1 MAEAPASILIVD
13 DKAPVRTLMTRWLA
27 GKGYYVDAAEGGQQ
41 ALDYIAERP
50 VDLVLLDWQMPGMD
64 GLEVL
69 QAIRKT
75 HSSSQLP
82 VLMVTGKTEN
92 ADVVT
97 ALDLG
102 ADDYLCKPIDFPV
115 ALARIR
121 IQLSRKR
128 AEDRLRESEERY
140 ALTARGANVGLW
152 DWKITAN
159 EIYYSPRWKQIVGC
173 EEDEIGSQPEEWF
186 DRVHPGDLP
195 SLRRELESHFAG
207 LTTHFHSE
215 HRLRHKSGAFRWVMS
230 RGQAVRNAAG
240 APTRMAGSQSDI
252 TERKV
257 VDLLTGLPN
266 RLLLVDRLERLI
278 LLGSREFAVLL
289 LDLDE
294 FKLVNDSLGHEA
306 GDRLLHAVGQ
316 RLEMSL
322 RSTDAFERFAIESAP
337 GPDDL
342 SHTLARVGGDEFIVL
357 LDKVRSAADARRVAE
372 RVQSALA
379 RPFQLAS
386 RDVFIAAS
394 IGIVVGG
401 SARYARTEEVLRD
414 ADTAMNRAKAL
425 GKGRSEVFNSEM
437 GDWVI
442 ERLRLDSELR
452 TGLARREFL
461 PYFQPIVNLQS
472 GRLAGFEALLR
483 WRHPEHGI
491 LPPLGFLPQLEENG
505 LILAIGERFYQD
517 VCLQH
522 RTWLSLHQKAAALSI
537 NINFTT
543 AQFLEAGL
551 PGRLLETVTAAGLE
565 PRHIG
570 VEITESTAIQDFSKT
585 GNVLRQLREA
595 GFRIVLDDFGTG
607 YSSLACLHQLPI
619 TGLKLDRSFIGA
631 IEQHAELIRAVL
643 VLSASLGLTVTAEGI
658 ETTDQC
664 ERLRALGC
672 DYGQGYLFAQP
683 MDPDAAAEL
692 ITADRSFVAVSVRA
706 TRADTTRLERPPYL
720 IAR

>member
-1 MAEAPASILIVD
+1 MSEASASILVVD
-13 DKAPVRTLMTRWLA
+13 DKAPIRTLMTRWLTR
-27 GKGYYVDAAEGGQQ
+27 KGYAVEAVEGGRE
-41 ALDYIAERP
+41 ALDYIETHP
-50 VDLVLLDWQMPGMD
+50 VDLVLLDWQMPDMD

-69 QAIRKT
+69 QSIRRT
-75 HSSSQLP
+75 RSSSQLP
-82 VLMVTGKTEN
+82 VLMVTGRTEN

-140 ALTARGANVGLW
+140 ALTANGANVGLW

-159 EIYYSPRWKQIVGC
+159 EMYYSPRWKQVVGC
-173 EEDEIGSQPEEWF
+173 EEDEISSQPDEWF
-186 DRVHPGDLP
+186 DRVHPSDIAA
-195 SLRRELESHFAG
+195 LRHELESHCAG
-207 LTTHFHSE
+207 LTTFFYSE
-215 HRLRHKSGAFRWVMS
+215 HRLRHKSGSFRWVMT

-240 APTRMAGSQSDI
+240 APTRMAGSLSDI

-257 VDLLTGLPN
+257 VDSLTGLPN
-266 RLLLVDRLERLI
+266 RLMLVDRLERL
-278 LLGSREFAVLL
+278 LLHRGFTGDGEFAVLL

-306 GDRLLHAVGQ
+306 GDQLLLAVGR
-316 RLEMSL
+316 RLEGSL
-322 RSTDAFERFAIESAP
+322 RSTDAVERLTVEVAAGF
-337 GPDDL
+337 DD
-342 SHTLARVGGDEFIVL
+342 SPHTLARVGGDEFIIL
-357 LDKVRSAADARRVAE
+357 LDNVRSAADATRVAE
-372 RVQSALA
+372 RVRATLA
-379 RPFQLAS
+379 RPFQLEG
-386 RDVFIAAS
+386 RDVFISAS
-394 IGIVVGG
+394 IGIVVSGDT
-401 SARYARTEEVLRD
+401 AYTRTEEVLRD

-437 GDWVI
+437 GDWVV

-461 PYFQPIVNLQS
+461 PYFQPIVNLQT
-472 GRLAGFEALLR
+472 GQLAGFEALLR
-483 WRHPEHGI
+483 WRHPEKGI
-491 LPPLGFLPQLEENG
+491 MPPLGFLPMLEENG
-505 LILAIGERFYQD
+505 LIFAIGERFYQD
-517 VCLQH
+517 VCRQQ
-522 RTWLSLHQKAAALSI
+522 RTWVDDDPRAAALSI

-543 AQFLEAGL
+543 AQFLEPGL
-551 PGRLLETVTAAGLE
+551 PSRLLDTVTAAGLE
-565 PRHIG
+565 PRHIA
-570 VEITESTAIQDFSKT
+570 VEITERTAIEDFSKT
-585 GNVLRQLREA
+585 GAVLRQLRDA
-595 GFRIVLDDFGTG
+595 GFRVILDDFGTG

-658 ETTDQC
+658 ETADQC

-672 DYGQGYLFAQP
+672 DYGQGYLFARP
-683 MDPDAAAEL
+683 MDPGAAAEL
-692 ITADRSFVAVSVRA
+692 IGADRSLVPVPVHTSR
-706 TRADTTRLERPPYL
+706 RS
-720 IAR
+720 